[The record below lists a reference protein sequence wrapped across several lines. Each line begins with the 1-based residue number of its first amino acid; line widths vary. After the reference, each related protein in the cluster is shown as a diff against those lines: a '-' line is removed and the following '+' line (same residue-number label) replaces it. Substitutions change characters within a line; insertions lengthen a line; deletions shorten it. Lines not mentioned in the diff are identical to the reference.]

1 MKMGIYS
8 IVTETENTVLI
19 DIRENNKE
27 AIKAFKE
34 AIKDDQLRKGLSLYR
49 IGTFDSK
56 TGEIRGQK
64 KNLIYREEPVE
75 LSENNTST
83 SGEPMGTEVHSGD

>member
-8 IVTETENTVLI
+8 IVTEQNNTVLI

-27 AIKAFKE
+27 AIKEFKE

-49 IGTFDSK
+49 IGTFDSG

-64 KNLIYREEPVE
+64 KNLIYREEPME
-75 LSENNTST
+75 LPSNNTDT
-83 SGEPMGTEVHSGD
+83 GGEPLGAEVHSGD